1 MGVKMDKQ
9 INLTVSGSLFSFLE
23 KQSEEQGV
31 SIDTL
36 CLSLLSGVKEEVTL
50 VDPGFYKN
58 LSHSSMRNEIR
69 KVIESDLPT
78 EEVRR
83 RVNHLEL
90 QVTRRYIRK

>member
-1 MGVKMDKQ
+1 MVKQLVLD
-9 INLTVSGSLFSFLE
+9 IPSNLFLFLE
-23 KQSEEQGV
+23 RQAEEQGV
-31 SIDTL
+31 PLDTF
-36 CLSLLSGVKEEVTL
+36 CLSLLSGVKEEATL
-50 VDPGFYKN
+50 VDPAFYKN

-69 KVIESDLPT
+69 KVIESGLSA